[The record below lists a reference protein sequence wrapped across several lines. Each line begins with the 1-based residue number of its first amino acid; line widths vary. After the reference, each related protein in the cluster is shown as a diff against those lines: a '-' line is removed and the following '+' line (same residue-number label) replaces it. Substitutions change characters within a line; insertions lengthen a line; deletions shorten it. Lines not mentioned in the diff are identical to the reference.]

1 MRGFEEAIHRDM
13 ELEKKMLKL
22 IGKELKVLPGGR
34 LKRGAGGRSV
44 YENQNHSLPPDGK
57 RARDI
62 ARRNL
67 LEVKKRTIEENLK
80 MQERLA
86 KKYKSYRDD
95 KVLERMSTVYGNIIE
110 AAWKKAAQQRQA
122 ARIAAQQQAIARGT
136 AYHAEHLKHKNMKG
150 EINRS
155 KSEIIVGNVY
165 DSLKIPYSYEERI
178 YWPQDAPPEAWAI
191 KRQLNIPDYYVPDFT
206 CILPDGTKKY
216 HEHLGKMDDEEYM
229 ETWKKKMILY
239 YWAGVIPGKNL
250 IITAD
255 DRYGGIDQQEIMRI
269 LLSEL
274 GELVGMG
281 R

>member
-1 MRGFEEAIHRDM
+1 MRGFEAAIKQDM
-13 ELEKKMLKL
+13 ELEKRMITL
-22 IGKELKVLPGGR
+22 IRQEMKGLPSGR
-34 LKRGAGGRSV
+34 LKQGANGRSV
-44 YENQNHSLPPDGK
+44 YENQTHSIPPNGK
-57 RARDI
+57 RAREI

-67 LEVKKRTIEENLK
+67 LERKLKIIEENLK
-80 MQERLA
+80 VQEQLRQR
-86 KKYKSYRDD
+86 YRSYRDD
-95 KVLERMSTVYGNIIE
+95 RVLEGMKPVYRKIIE
-110 AAWKKAAQQRQA
+110 AAWERSARHRQD
-122 ARIAAQQQAIARGT
+122 ARIAAQQQAITSGA

-206 CILPDGTKKY
+206 CTLPDGTKKH
-216 HEHLGKMDDEEYM
+216 HEHLGRMDDPTYM
-229 ETWKKKMILY
+229 ENWKKKMILY
-239 YWAGVIPGKNL
+239 FWAGVIPGKNL

-255 DRYGGIDQQEIMRI
+255 DRYGGIDQQEIMRL

-281 R
+281 K

>member
-1 MRGFEEAIHRDM
+1 
-13 ELEKKMLKL
+13 
-22 IGKELKVLPGGR
+22 
-34 LKRGAGGRSV
+34 
-44 YENQNHSLPPDGK
+44 
-57 RARDI
+57 I
-62 ARRNL
+62 A
-67 LEVKKRTIEENLK
+67 
-80 MQERLA
+80 
-86 KKYKSYRDD
+86 S
-95 KVLERMSTVYGNIIE
+95 
-110 AAWKKAAQQRQA
+110 
-122 ARIAAQQQAIARGT
+122 GT

-155 KSEIIVGNVY
+155 KSEVIVGNVY

-255 DRYGGIDQQEIMRI
+255 DRYGGIDQQEIMQI

-281 R
+281 K

>member
-1 MRGFEEAIHRDM
+1 MRGFEEALKKDM
-13 ELEKKMLKL
+13 ELERRMVKLLRQEIKK
-22 IGKELKVLPGGR
+22 LPEGR
-34 LKRGAGGRSV
+34 LKQGGGGRSV
-44 YENQNHSLPPDGK
+44 YVDQNHSLPPRGK
-57 RARDI
+57 QVRMI

-67 LEVKKRTIEENLK
+67 LEAKLAVIEENLK
-80 MQERLA
+80 LQEQICQQYR
-86 KKYKSYRDD
+86 SYRDD
-95 KVLERMSTVYGNIIE
+95 RVLAQMKPVYRNIIE
-110 AAWKKAAQQRQA
+110 QAWTEAARQRQD
-122 ARIAAQQQAIARGT
+122 ARIAAQQQAIESGT
-136 AYHAEHLKHKNMKG
+136 AYHPEHLKHKNMKG

-165 DSLKIPYSYEERI
+165 ESLKIPYSYEEKI
-178 YWPQDAPPEAWAI
+178 WWPQDAPPEAWEI
-191 KRQLNIPDYYVPDFT
+191 KRRLNIPDYYIPDFT
-206 CILPDGTKKY
+206 STLPDGTKKY
-216 HEHLGKMDDEEYM
+216 HEHLGRMDDEDYM

-255 DRYGGIDQQEIMRI
+255 DRYGGIDQQAIMRT

>member
-1 MRGFEEAIHRDM
+1 MRGFKEAIEQDM
-13 ELEKKMLKL
+13 ELERKMLNL
-22 IGKELKVLPGGR
+22 IEREQRRLPSGR
-34 LKRGAGGRSV
+34 LKQGANGRSV
-44 YENQNHSLPPDGK
+44 YEKETRSLPPDGA
-57 RARDI
+57 RALAI

-67 LEVKKRTIEENLK
+67 LEVKKRIIEENLK
-80 MQERLA
+80 AQETVA

-95 KVLERMSTVYGNIIE
+95 KVLEGMKPVYRKIIG
-110 AAWKKAAQQRQA
+110 AAWERAARQQQE
-122 ARIAAQQQAIARGT
+122 ARIAAQQQAIASGS
-136 AYHAEHLKHKNMKG
+136 AYHPEHLKHKNMKG

-191 KRQLNIPDYYVPDFT
+191 KRQLNIPDYYIPDFT
-206 CILPDGTKKY
+206 CTLPDGTKKY
-216 HEHLGKMDDEEYM
+216 HEHLGRMDDPSYM
-229 ETWKKKMILY
+229 ENWKKKMILY

-255 DRYGGIDQQEIMRI
+255 DRYGGIDQQQIVRV
-269 LLSEL
+269 LLDEL
-274 GELVGMG
+274 GELVGMA